1 MATDSEVKSNSS
13 PSHPAELPGAAAGIF
28 RSIGFIFAVLF
39 SFWVYAIYRLGT
51 LWHAIPDYNFG
62 WLVPPLCLAL
72 FWERWKCR
80 PPQSQI
86 RPSQKIIK
94 LWGGLALALFCGAI
108 FLDVVPGW
116 RFAGWLFALSVVG
129 ITMIVFYFLGGQY
142 WVRHLSFPI
151 LFFLVAVPWPLR
163 FEAPLIDHLSQI
175 NAITST
181 ALANLLGTPCMRHG
195 SLIETGAGY
204 VGVDDAC
211 SGIRSFQAAIMVAF
225 FLGELFRFRLINR
238 TLLIFGGIGLAL
250 ACNVART
257 TYLVLTCDLLGLATV
272 NLRHDP
278 AGFAILVVTLVGLLA
293 FAWLLS
299 VNKIPKPTLP
309 FSHSEPAA
317 NAKTP
322 PPLSRSNHREQ
333 NISANLLSP
342 NLTKALLALLLW
354 IAGYES
360 GMTTWFA
367 GAEKSPPAAV
377 SWTFRFP
384 VQNSSFSQMQIPD
397 SIQKMLSYDEGK
409 QAEWRDDNG
418 HFWQLYYF
426 CWLPT
431 NNRYRAMVSAS
442 AARSHAPDLCLRNA
456 GMILQTNLGTK
467 VIARDDVRLRVT
479 TEKFLDRGRNFY
491 VLAGYWEPRLHPV
504 LSNLEENPSTT
515 LGLRMA
521 LRAILDADR
530 GRSEKRVIKIGVWD
544 METDEQAASALEDCI
559 NHIIAR

>member
-1 MATDSEVKSNSS
+1 MPTNFADKSITN
-13 PSHPAELPGAAAGIF
+13 PSHPAEVTGIAL
-28 RSIGFIFAVLF
+28 SIWRGNKFNFAVLL

-51 LWHAIPDYNFG
+51 LWHAYPDYNFG
-62 WLVPPLCLAL
+62 WLVPPLCLTL

-80 PPQSQI
+80 PTANTILPARKTIALGVS
-86 RPSQKIIK
+86 
-94 LWGGLALALFCGAI
+94 LALTLFLGAI

-129 ITMIVFYFLGGQY
+129 ITMMVFYCLGGQI

-163 FEAPLIDHLSQI
+163 FEAPLIEHLSQI

-181 ALANLLGTPCMRHG
+181 ALSNLLGTPCMRHG

-238 TLLIFGGIGLAL
+238 ALLILGGIGLAL

-257 TYLVLTCDLLGLATV
+257 TYLVLTCDLHGLATV

-278 AGFAILVVTLVGLLA
+278 AGFAILGVTLVGLLA

-299 VNKIPKPTLP
+299 IQKRWKTNLP
-309 FSHSEPAA
+309 VSHSDLLV
-317 NAKTP
+317 NAKTSP
-322 PPLSRSNHREQ
+322 PEPLSNHREQ
-333 NISANLLSP
+333 HISVNLFSP
-342 NLTKALLALLLW
+342 DVTKVFLALMLW
-354 IAGYES
+354 ITAYELS
-360 GMTTWFA
+360 MNIWF
-367 GAEKSPPAAV
+367 GSAEKSPTATL
-377 SWTFRFP
+377 SWPFQFP
-384 VQNSSFSQMQIPD
+384 LQNPSFSQIEIPD
-397 SIQKMLSYDEGK
+397 SIKTILSYDEGK

-426 CWLPT
+426 RWLPP
-431 NNRYRAMVSAS
+431 NNRYRAMVSTS
-442 AARSHAPDLCLRNA
+442 EARSHAPDLCLRNA

-467 VIARDDVRLRVT
+467 IIARDDVRLRVT
-479 TEKFLDRGRNFY
+479 TEKFLDRGRTFY

-544 METDEQAASALEDCI
+544 METDEQAETALEECI
-559 NHIIAR
+559 HHIIGR